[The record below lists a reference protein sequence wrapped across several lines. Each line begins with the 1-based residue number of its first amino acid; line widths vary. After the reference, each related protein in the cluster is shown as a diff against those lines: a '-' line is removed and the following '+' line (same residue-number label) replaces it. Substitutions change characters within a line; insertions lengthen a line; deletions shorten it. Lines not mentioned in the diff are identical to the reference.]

1 MNKVKGPGE
10 DEHDIVLYMRDDQN
24 QTAEYA
30 LVSLILM
37 KREDHIYLYSEKAFV
52 HQGSLLNSEDHYEE
66 ITDQLSYFSID
77 DLEKWIAQNYD
88 VHFDYPLIY
97 HQHLVYFMIINSGD
111 EALKADLDIFDR
123 YLQEEDLNAFTIS
136 VDDYKRCLA
145 FLHAQA
151 MICMRLDHDY
161 ELLSDIVRQML

>member
-10 DEHDIVLYMRDDQN
+10 DEHDIVLYMRDDQD

-77 DLEKWIAQNYD
+77 DLEKMD
-88 VHFDYPLIY
+88 CPKL
-97 HQHLVYFMIINSGD
+97 
-111 EALKADLDIFDR
+111 
-123 YLQEEDLNAFTIS
+123 
-136 VDDYKRCLA
+136 
-145 FLHAQA
+145 
-151 MICMRLDHDY
+151 
-161 ELLSDIVRQML
+161 